1 MKTELIQTPE
11 EWQLLLDNKPAM
23 RSKKLCSLYKVYL
36 KFIVTLEEKILKAIG
51 SKKEFMKRDIEKKV
65 DDIRDFDEGWYKLKK
80 EGIIEFNF
88 LTKKWTMK

>member
-1 MKTELIQTPE
+1 MKPELKQTPE
-11 EWQLLLDNKPAM
+11 EWQLLLDNKPVM
-23 RSKKLCSLYKVYL
+23 RSKKLCSLYKVYK
-36 KFIVTLEEKILKAIG
+36 KFIVTIEEKILKAIG
-51 SKKEFMKRDIEKKV
+51 SEKEFMKRDIEKKV